1 MATLTVE
8 KLVADLGLEVAA
20 GRVRAGNPVRWVH
33 ISAEVDPTPWLSGGE
48 LLLTS
53 GAQLRGDEDRARF
66 IDRLAA
72 HDLAGVGIG
81 LGESM
86 PGAPRAL
93 IEGADRAG
101 FPLFE
106 VPWSMPFITI
116 TETAMGRLVNERY
129 DILRR
134 GVVVQ
139 QALENLVLEG
149 RGLGEIVATIG
160 AAVGGTV
167 ASSTSPVGHSPA
179 MTRAGCWDR
188 RRWPR
193 SAPKWSPA
201 RATRVPS
208 SRPIPGSR
216 RAPSP
221 AR

>member
-1 MATLTVE
+1 VD
-8 KLVADLGLEVAA
+8 KLVADLGLELAA
-20 GRVRAGNPVRWVH
+20 GQVRAANPVRWVH
-33 ISAEVDPTPWLSGGE
+33 ISGEVDPTTWLSGGE

-72 HDLAGVGIG
+72 HDLAVVGVG
-81 LGESM
+81 LDESM

-93 IEGADRAG
+93 IEQADRAG
-101 FPLFE
+101 FPLFD

-116 TETAMGRLVNERY
+116 TETAMPRLVNERY

-167 ASSTSPVGHSPA
+167 AILDIAGGPLACHDPGGLLGPAALASVGA
-179 MTRAGCWDR
+179 QVVAREGD
-188 RRWPR
+188 PR
-193 SAPKWSPA
+193 
-201 RATRVPS
+201 PS
-208 SRPIPGSR
+208 SRPIPASPRARSR
-216 RAPSP
+216 